1 MWWFQ
6 QAQPPQKLLLRH
18 PSFQSLAFPLPL
30 KIPHNLLKSFS
41 FLAEN
46 VKDMK
51 FPVFKVAFFIL
62 ICSAVSHLYSD
73 TTHEVQKGETLYSIS
88 KTYGV
93 SVSTIQE
100 ANGLSDAGIKIGQKI
115 KIPDQSKTSAQTAK
129 NVVQA
134 PAAGTQTAQA
144 ATASSNTTKTAASSA
159 GTAKASTPQTKE
171 NALSDGT
178 YTVQK
183 GETWFGI
190 SKKYGISVAD
200 LQKLN
205 GVGSEAALKVG
216 QKIKVPGASAKI
228 PASTEVTSTKSGS
241 AEKSSSEA
249 AKTSSSAKVPELAKN
264 DPHNYSSKK
273 ADSSLVWPVKTENIV
288 YINGKVGGV
297 SMAAKKD
304 EEVKAI
310 RAGTV
315 MFSGSY
321 RGFGNV
327 VFIQSKTGHIYA
339 YTGLGSIDVSKGD
352 YINYSSEIGTAGIDT
367 YTGKSQ
373 ISLMVFQNGQPID
386 PAKAPR
392 G

>member
-1 MWWFQ
+1 
-6 QAQPPQKLLLRH
+6 
-18 PSFQSLAFPLPL
+18 
-30 KIPHNLLKSFS
+30 
-41 FLAEN
+41 
-46 VKDMK
+46 MK
-51 FPVFKVAFFIL
+51 CSVFKIAFSVLIL
-62 ICSAVSHLYSD
+62 SAVSHLYSD
-73 TTHEVQKGETLYSIS
+73 SVHEVQAGDTLYSIS
-88 KTYGV
+88 KKYGV
-93 SVSTIQE
+93 SVSAIQE
-100 ANGLSDAGIKIGQKI
+100 ANGFSDNGIKVGQKI
-115 KIPDQSKTSAQTAK
+115 KIPDATVSASATASVHAQTSKT
-129 NVVQA
+129 V
-134 PAAGTQTAQA
+134 
-144 ATASSNTTKTAASSA
+144 TASSNPPAVSESASSA
-159 GTAKASTPQTKE
+159 AAKTSA
-171 NALSDGT
+171 NSDGT
-178 YTVQK
+178 YIVQK

-190 SKKYGISVAD
+190 SKKHGISVAD

-205 GVGSEAALKVG
+205 GVGSDAALKVG
-216 QKIKVPGASAKI
+216 QKIKVPGGKNSVQSGTAIASTKTQSVPAKDSKTAKT
-228 PASTEVTSTKSGS
+228 PASQE
-241 AEKSSSEA
+241 
-249 AKTSSSAKVPELAKN
+249 KVPDLKAN

-297 SMAAKKD
+297 SMAAKKN

>member
-1 MWWFQ
+1 
-6 QAQPPQKLLLRH
+6 
-18 PSFQSLAFPLPL
+18 
-30 KIPHNLLKSFS
+30 
-41 FLAEN
+41 
-46 VKDMK
+46 MK
-51 FPVFKVAFFIL
+51 CSVFKIAFSVLIL
-62 ICSAVSHLYSD
+62 SAVSHLYSD
-73 TTHEVQKGETLYSIS
+73 SVHEVQTGDTLYSIS
-88 KTYGV
+88 KKYGV
-93 SVSTIQE
+93 SVSAIQE
-100 ANGLSDAGIKIGQKI
+100 ANGFSDNGIKVGQKI
-115 KIPDQSKTSAQTAK
+115 KIPDATVSASATASAPAQTSKT
-129 NVVQA
+129 V
-134 PAAGTQTAQA
+134 
-144 ATASSNTTKTAASSA
+144 TASSNSPAVSESSSSA
-159 GTAKASTPQTKE
+159 AAKTSA
-171 NALSDGT
+171 NSDGT
-178 YTVQK
+178 YIVQK

-190 SKKYGISVAD
+190 SKKHGISVAD

-205 GVGSEAALKVG
+205 GVGSDAALKVG
-216 QKIKVPGASAKI
+216 QKIKVPGGKNSVQTGTAIASTKTQPAPAKDSKTAKA
-228 PASTEVTSTKSGS
+228 PASQE
-241 AEKSSSEA
+241 
-249 AKTSSSAKVPELAKN
+249 KVPDLKAN

-297 SMAAKKD
+297 SMAAKKN

>member
-1 MWWFQ
+1 
-6 QAQPPQKLLLRH
+6 
-18 PSFQSLAFPLPL
+18 
-30 KIPHNLLKSFS
+30 
-41 FLAEN
+41 
-46 VKDMK
+46 MK
-51 FPVFKVAFFIL
+51 CSVFKIAFSVLIL
-62 ICSAVSHLYSD
+62 SAVSHLYSESV
-73 TTHEVQKGETLYSIS
+73 HEVQTGDTLYSIS
-88 KTYGV
+88 KKYGV
-93 SVSTIQE
+93 SVSAIQE
-100 ANGLSDAGIKIGQKI
+100 ANGFSDNGIKVGQKI
-115 KIPDQSKTSAQTAK
+115 KIPDATVSAS
-129 NVVQA
+129 
-134 PAAGTQTAQA
+134 
-144 ATASSNTTKTAASSA
+144 ATASVPAQTSKTVAASSNPPA
-159 GTAKASTPQTKE
+159 VSESSSSAAAKTFA
-171 NALSDGT
+171 NSDGT
-178 YTVQK
+178 YIVQK

-190 SKKYGISVAD
+190 SKKHGISVAD

-205 GVGSEAALKVG
+205 GVGSDAALKVG
-216 QKIKVPGASAKI
+216 QKIKVPGGKNSVQSGTAIASTKTQSAPAKDSKTAKA
-228 PASTEVTSTKSGS
+228 PASQE
-241 AEKSSSEA
+241 
-249 AKTSSSAKVPELAKN
+249 KVPDLKAN

-297 SMAAKKD
+297 SMAAKKN

>member
-1 MWWFQ
+1 
-6 QAQPPQKLLLRH
+6 
-18 PSFQSLAFPLPL
+18 
-30 KIPHNLLKSFS
+30 
-41 FLAEN
+41 
-46 VKDMK
+46 MK
-51 FPVFKVAFFIL
+51 CSVFKIAFSVLIL
-62 ICSAVSHLYSD
+62 SAVSHLYSD
-73 TTHEVQKGETLYSIS
+73 SVHEVQTGDTLYSIS
-88 KTYGV
+88 KKYGV
-93 SVSTIQE
+93 SVSAIQE
-100 ANGLSDAGIKIGQKI
+100 ANGFSDNGIKVGQKI
-115 KIPDQSKTSAQTAK
+115 KIPDATVSASATASVPAQTSKT
-129 NVVQA
+129 V
-134 PAAGTQTAQA
+134 
-144 ATASSNTTKTAASSA
+144 TASSNSPAVSASSSSA
-159 GTAKASTPQTKE
+159 AAKASA
-171 NALSDGT
+171 NSDGT
-178 YTVQK
+178 YIVQK

-190 SKKYGISVAD
+190 SKKHGISVAD

-205 GVGSEAALKVG
+205 GVGSDAALKVG
-216 QKIKVPGASAKI
+216 QKIKVPGGKNSVQTGTAIASTKTQPAPAKDSKTAKA
-228 PASTEVTSTKSGS
+228 PASQE
-241 AEKSSSEA
+241 
-249 AKTSSSAKVPELAKN
+249 KVPDLKAN

-297 SMAAKKD
+297 SMAAKKN

>member
-1 MWWFQ
+1 
-6 QAQPPQKLLLRH
+6 
-18 PSFQSLAFPLPL
+18 
-30 KIPHNLLKSFS
+30 
-41 FLAEN
+41 
-46 VKDMK
+46 MK
-51 FPVFKVAFFIL
+51 CSVFKVVFSIL
-62 ICSAVSHLYSD
+62 IFSAVSYLYSD
-73 TTHEVQKGETLYSIS
+73 TIHEVQKGETLYSIS
-88 KTYGV
+88 KKYGV
-93 SVSTIQE
+93 SVADVQS
-100 ANGLSDAGIKIGQKI
+100 ANGLSDNGIKVGQKI
-115 KIPDQSKTSAQTAK
+115 KIPDGKTSGAAPSVSSKTSAATTS
-129 NVVQA
+129 A
-134 PAAGTQTAQA
+134 PVAVKPTSNPASTTKA
-144 ATASSNTTKTAASSA
+144 ATSSDES
-159 GTAKASTPQTKE
+159 
-171 NALSDGT
+171 
-178 YTVQK
+178 YIVQK

-190 SKKYGISVAD
+190 SKKYGITVAD

-205 GVGSEAALKVG
+205 GVGSDAALKVG
-216 QKIKVPGASAKI
+216 QKIKVPG
-228 PASTEVTSTKSGS
+228 EKSGAKNAVS
-241 AEKSSSEA
+241 TAKNVTETGKKAEEVK
-249 AKTSSSAKVPELAKN
+249 KTESKVPDLEN
-264 DPHNYSSKK
+264 PRSYSGKK

>member
-1 MWWFQ
+1 
-6 QAQPPQKLLLRH
+6 
-18 PSFQSLAFPLPL
+18 
-30 KIPHNLLKSFS
+30 
-41 FLAEN
+41 
-46 VKDMK
+46 MK
-51 FPVFKVAFFIL
+51 CSVFKIAFSVLIL
-62 ICSAVSHLYSD
+62 SAVSHLYSD
-73 TTHEVQKGETLYSIS
+73 SVHEVQTGDTLYSIS
-88 KTYGV
+88 KKYGV
-93 SVSTIQE
+93 SVSAIQE
-100 ANGLSDAGIKIGQKI
+100 ANGFSDNGIKVGQKI
-115 KIPDQSKTSAQTAK
+115 KIPDATVSASATASAPAQTSKT
-129 NVVQA
+129 V
-134 PAAGTQTAQA
+134 
-144 ATASSNTTKTAASSA
+144 TASSNPPAVSESASSA
-159 GTAKASTPQTKE
+159 AAKTSA
-171 NALSDGT
+171 NSDGT
-178 YTVQK
+178 YIVQK

-190 SKKYGISVAD
+190 SKKHGISVAD

-205 GVGSEAALKVG
+205 GVGSDAALKVG
-216 QKIKVPGASAKI
+216 QKIKVPGGKNSVQTGTSIASTKTQSAPAKDSKTAKA
-228 PASTEVTSTKSGS
+228 PASQE
-241 AEKSSSEA
+241 
-249 AKTSSSAKVPELAKN
+249 KVPDLKAN

-297 SMAAKKD
+297 SMAAKKN

>member
-1 MWWFQ
+1 MKRSVF
-6 QAQPPQKLLLRH
+6 K
-18 PSFQSLAFPLPL
+18 LAF
-30 KIPHNLLKSFS
+30 S
-41 FLAEN
+41 
-46 VKDMK
+46 
-51 FPVFKVAFFIL
+51 IL
-62 ICSAVSHLYSD
+62 ILSALSYLYSD
-73 TTHEVQKGETLYSIS
+73 TIHEVQTGDTLYSIS
-88 KTYGV
+88 KKYGI
-93 SVSTIQE
+93 SVTAIQE
-100 ANGLSDAGIKIGQKI
+100 ANGFSDNGIKVGQKI
-115 KIPDQSKTSAQTAK
+115 KIPDSSASSSSSATAA
-129 NVVQA
+129 A
-134 PAAGTQTAQA
+134 PAQA
-144 ATASSNTTKTAASSA
+144 AKTASASTNPPASSGTAAPSVTS
-159 GTAKASTPQTKE
+159 KTPS
-171 NALSDGT
+171 NSDGT

-190 SKKYGISVAD
+190 SKKHGISVAD

-205 GVGSEAALKVG
+205 GVGNDAALKVG
-216 QKIKVPGASAKI
+216 QKIKVPGGSKSLQSGTSVA
-228 PASTEVTSTKSGS
+228 STKSQPAPAKDSKNTKAS
-241 AEKSSSEA
+241 AEK
-249 AKTSSSAKVPELAKN
+249 VPDLKAN

>member
-1 MWWFQ
+1 M
-6 QAQPPQKLLLRH
+6 KC
-18 PSFQSLAFPLPL
+18 SL
-30 KIPHNLLKSFS
+30 
-41 FLAEN
+41 
-46 VKDMK
+46 
-51 FPVFKVAFFIL
+51 FKVVFSLVVF
-62 ICSAVSHLYSD
+62 SALSQVYSD
-73 TTHEVQKGETLYSIS
+73 TVHEVQGGDTLYSIS
-88 KTYGV
+88 RKYGV
-93 SVSTIQE
+93 SVNEIQA
-100 ANGLSDAGIKIGQKI
+100 ANGISDNGIKVGQKI
-115 KIPDQSKTSAQTAK
+115 KIPGKESDSAAAQKSPAPSASSVVETSAKSAQTA
-129 NVVQA
+129 
-134 PAAGTQTAQA
+134 
-144 ATASSNTTKTAASSA
+144 
-159 GTAKASTPQTKE
+159 
-171 NALSDGT
+171 SDGI
-178 YTVQK
+178 YVVQK

-205 GVGSEAALKVG
+205 GVGNKSSLKVG
-216 QKIKVPGASAKI
+216 QKIKVPGSQAPLSSGTAV
-228 PASTEVTSTKSGS
+228 ASTKKQTEELKNSENSKKSQ
-241 AEKSSSEA
+241 ASSG
-249 AKTSSSAKVPELAKN
+249 KVPDLKAN

-273 ADSSLVWPVKTENIV
+273 ADSSLVWPVKTESIV

>member
-1 MWWFQ
+1 MPRPFSETVSNISVFF
-6 QAQPPQKLLLRH
+6 AEN
-18 PSFQSLAFPLPL
+18 FQSMRYPF
-30 KIPHNLLKSFS
+30 I
-41 FLAEN
+41 
-46 VKDMK
+46 
-51 FPVFKVAFFIL
+51 KVAFVIFVF
-62 ICSAVSHLYSD
+62 SAVSQLYSD
-73 TTHEVQKGETLYSIS
+73 KFHEVQKGETLYSIS
-88 KTYGV
+88 KSYGV
-93 SVSTIQE
+93 SVDSLKA
-100 ANGLSDAGIKIGQKI
+100 ANGFSDNSIKVGQKI
-115 KIPDQSKTSAQTAK
+115 KIPD
-129 NVVQA
+129 
-134 PAAGTQTAQA
+134 
-144 ATASSNTTKTAASSA
+144 SSLA
-159 GTAKASTPQTKE
+159 AKATDTKVSSSKK
-171 NALSDGT
+171 NSDCVS

-190 SKKYGISVAD
+190 SKKYGISVAE

-205 GVGSEAALKVG
+205 GANGDSPLKVG
-216 QKIKVPGASAKI
+216 QKLKVPSQTSSK
-228 PASTEVTSTKSGS
+228 STAV
-241 AEKSSSEA
+241 ASSSMA
-249 AKTSSSAKVPELAKN
+249 ATKTQTPELKKS
-264 DPHNYSSKK
+264 DPHNYSGKK
-273 ADSSLVWPVKTENIV
+273 ADSSLVWPVKTENVV

-297 SMAAKKD
+297 SIAAKKD

-339 YTGLGSIDVSKGD
+339 YTGLGSIEVAKGD
-352 YINYSSEIGTAGIDT
+352 YINYSSEIGTAGVDT

>member
-1 MWWFQ
+1 
-6 QAQPPQKLLLRH
+6 
-18 PSFQSLAFPLPL
+18 
-30 KIPHNLLKSFS
+30 
-41 FLAEN
+41 
-46 VKDMK
+46 MK
-51 FPVFKVAFFIL
+51 CSVFKVVFSIL
-62 ICSAVSHLYSD
+62 IFSAVSHLYSD
-73 TTHEVQKGETLYSIS
+73 TIHEVQKGETLYSIS
-88 KTYGV
+88 KKYGV
-93 SVSTIQE
+93 SVSDVQA
-100 ANGLSDAGIKIGQKI
+100 ANGLSDNGIKVGQKI
-115 KIPDQSKTSAQTAK
+115 KIPDGKTGAEAVSTTS
-129 NVVQA
+129 NT
-134 PAAGTQTAQA
+134 AAGTNPLSATPVSNPAQGA
-144 ATASSNTTKTAASSA
+144 KIAASSN
-159 GTAKASTPQTKE
+159 
-171 NALSDGT
+171 GT

-190 SKKYGISVAD
+190 SKKYGITVAD

-205 GVGSEAALKVG
+205 GVTSEASLQVG
-216 QKIKVPGASAKI
+216 QKIKVPGEKTGAKN
-228 PASTEVTSTKSGS
+228 AVSTAKNVTETGKKAEEVK
-241 AEKSSSEA
+241 
-249 AKTSSSAKVPELAKN
+249 KTESKVPDLEN
-264 DPHNYSSKK
+264 PRSYSGKK

-297 SMAAKKD
+297 SMAAKKN

-352 YINYSSEIGTAGIDT
+352 YINYSSEIGKAGIDT

>member
-1 MWWFQ
+1 
-6 QAQPPQKLLLRH
+6 
-18 PSFQSLAFPLPL
+18 
-30 KIPHNLLKSFS
+30 
-41 FLAEN
+41 
-46 VKDMK
+46 MK
-51 FPVFKVAFFIL
+51 CSVFKVVFSVL
-62 ICSAVSHLYSD
+62 IFSAVSHLYSD
-73 TTHEVQKGETLYSIS
+73 TVHEVQKGETLYSIS
-88 KTYGV
+88 KKYGV
-93 SVSTIQE
+93 SVSDVQN
-100 ANGLSDAGIKIGQKI
+100 ANGLSDNGIKVGQKI
-115 KIPDQSKTSAQTAK
+115 KIPDGKTTASSAQTAK
-129 NVVQA
+129 
-134 PAAGTQTAQA
+134 
-144 ATASSNTTKTAASSA
+144 TASNTP
-159 GTAKASTPQTKE
+159 ASTSTTSQVP
-171 NALSDGT
+171 SDGT
-178 YTVQK
+178 YIVQK

-205 GVGSEAALKVG
+205 GVGSDAALKVG
-216 QKIKVPGASAKI
+216 QKLKVPAATSRG
-228 PASTEVTSTKSGS
+228 STAVASTKSN
-241 AEKSSSEA
+241 A
-249 AKTSSSAKVPELAKN
+249 ASSSASEKANSSASTTKVPDLAKN
-264 DPHNYSSKK
+264 DPHNYSNKK

>member
-1 MWWFQ
+1 
-6 QAQPPQKLLLRH
+6 
-18 PSFQSLAFPLPL
+18 
-30 KIPHNLLKSFS
+30 
-41 FLAEN
+41 
-46 VKDMK
+46 MK
-51 FPVFKVAFFIL
+51 CSVFKVVFSIL
-62 ICSAVSHLYSD
+62 IFSAVSYLYSD
-73 TTHEVQKGETLYSIS
+73 TIHEVQKGETLYSIS
-88 KTYGV
+88 KKYGV
-93 SVSTIQE
+93 SVADVQS
-100 ANGLSDAGIKIGQKI
+100 ANGLSDNGIKVGQKI
-115 KIPDQSKTSAQTAK
+115 KIPDGKTSGAAPSVSSKTSAATTS
-129 NVVQA
+129 A
-134 PAAGTQTAQA
+134 PVAVKPTSNP
-144 ATASSNTTKTAASSA
+144 ASTTKAPTSSDE
-159 GTAKASTPQTKE
+159 S
-171 NALSDGT
+171 
-178 YTVQK
+178 YIVQK

-190 SKKYGISVAD
+190 SKKYGITVAD

-205 GVGSEAALKVG
+205 GVGSDAALKVG
-216 QKIKVPGASAKI
+216 QKLKVPGSSTSTSLASAK
-228 PASTEVTSTKSGS
+228 SNDS
-241 AEKSSSEA
+241 A
-249 AKTSSSAKVPELAKN
+249 SSSAAKSASTSTSKVPDLAKN

>member
-1 MWWFQ
+1 M
-6 QAQPPQKLLLRH
+6 K
-18 PSFQSLAFPLPL
+18 
-30 KIPHNLLKSFS
+30 LKSVN
-41 FLAEN
+41 FLRNFAEN
-46 VKDMK
+46 FQDMK
-51 FPVFKVAFFIL
+51 CSVFKVVFSVL
-62 ICSAVSHLYSD
+62 IFSAVSHLYSD
-73 TTHEVQKGETLYSIS
+73 TVHEVQKGETLYSIS
-88 KTYGV
+88 KKYGV
-93 SVSTIQE
+93 SISDVQN
-100 ANGLSDAGIKIGQKI
+100 ANGLSDNGIKVGQKI
-115 KIPDQSKTSAQTAK
+115 KIPDGKSTAAPAGAKSSDSALPTSAPLASSGQ
-129 NVVQA
+129 
-134 PAAGTQTAQA
+134 G
-144 ATASSNTTKTAASSA
+144 TASSSVSS
-159 GTAKASTPQTKE
+159 KSSP
-171 NALSDGT
+171 DGT
-178 YTVQK
+178 YVVQK

-190 SKKYGISVAD
+190 SKKYGTTVAD

-205 GVGSEAALKVG
+205 GVGSDAALKVG
-216 QKIKVPGASAKI
+216 QKLKVPSA
-228 PASTEVTSTKSGS
+228 AVASTKSNTPASSNSEKNGTS
-241 AEKSSSEA
+241 ASSP
-249 AKTSSSAKVPELAKN
+249 KVPDLAKN

-352 YINYSSEIGTAGIDT
+352 YINYSSEIGKAGIDT

>member
-1 MWWFQ
+1 
-6 QAQPPQKLLLRH
+6 
-18 PSFQSLAFPLPL
+18 
-30 KIPHNLLKSFS
+30 
-41 FLAEN
+41 
-46 VKDMK
+46 MK
-51 FPVFKVAFFIL
+51 CSVFKVVFSIL
-62 ICSAVSHLYSD
+62 IFSAVSYLYSD
-73 TTHEVQKGETLYSIS
+73 TIHEVQKGETLYSIS
-88 KTYGV
+88 KKYGV
-93 SVSTIQE
+93 SVADVQS
-100 ANGLSDAGIKIGQKI
+100 ANGLSDNGIKVGQKI
-115 KIPDQSKTSAQTAK
+115 KIPDGKTSGAAPSVSVKTSAATTSAPVAAK
-129 NVVQA
+129 PTSN
-134 PAAGTQTAQA
+134 PASTTKA
-144 ATASSNTTKTAASSA
+144 ATSSDES
-159 GTAKASTPQTKE
+159 
-171 NALSDGT
+171 
-178 YTVQK
+178 YIVQK

-190 SKKYGISVAD
+190 SKKYGITVAD

-205 GVGSEAALKVG
+205 GVGSDAALKVG
-216 QKIKVPGASAKI
+216 QKLKVPGSSTSTSLASAK
-228 PASTEVTSTKSGS
+228 SNES
-241 AEKSSSEA
+241 A
-249 AKTSSSAKVPELAKN
+249 SSSAAKSASTSTSKVPDLAKN

>member
-1 MWWFQ
+1 M
-6 QAQPPQKLLLRH
+6 KC
-18 PSFQSLAFPLPL
+18 SF
-30 KIPHNLLKSFS
+30 
-41 FLAEN
+41 
-46 VKDMK
+46 
-51 FPVFKVAFFIL
+51 FKVAFFAL
-62 ICSAVSHLYSD
+62 IFSTVSNVFSD

-88 KTYGV
+88 RNYGV
-93 SVSTIQE
+93 SVDVIRS
-100 ANGLSDAGIKIGQKI
+100 ANGLADNAIKVGQKL
-115 KIPDQSKTSAQTAK
+115 KIPGSAVAQTQPTKSAAAQAESAAFAQTA
-129 NVVQA
+129 
-134 PAAGTQTAQA
+134 
-144 ATASSNTTKTAASSA
+144 
-159 GTAKASTPQTKE
+159 
-171 NALSDGT
+171 DGT

-190 SKKYGISVAD
+190 SKKYGVSVAD

-205 GVGSEAALKVG
+205 EAGSDAPLKVG
-216 QKIKVPGASAKI
+216 QKLKVPASSSSSTATAKATSS
-228 PASTEVTSTKSGS
+228 ASSQGSGS
-241 AEKSSSEA
+241 KAGGSSVSQ
-249 AKTSSSAKVPELAKN
+249 TKVPDLAKN
-264 DPHNYSSKK
+264 DPHNYSNKK
-273 ADSSLVWPVKTENIV
+273 ADTSLVWPVKTESIV

-297 SMAAKKD
+297 SLATKKD

-352 YINYSSEIGTAGIDT
+352 YINYSSEIGRAGIDT

>member
-1 MWWFQ
+1 
-6 QAQPPQKLLLRH
+6 
-18 PSFQSLAFPLPL
+18 
-30 KIPHNLLKSFS
+30 
-41 FLAEN
+41 
-46 VKDMK
+46 MK
-51 FPVFKVAFFIL
+51 CSVFKIAFSVLIL
-62 ICSAVSHLYSD
+62 SAVSHLYSD
-73 TTHEVQKGETLYSIS
+73 SVHEVQTGDTLYSIS
-88 KTYGV
+88 KKYGV
-93 SVSTIQE
+93 SVSAIQK
-100 ANGLSDAGIKIGQKI
+100 ANGFSDNGIKVGQKI
-115 KIPDQSKTSAQTAK
+115 KIPDATVSASATASAPAQTSKTVAASSNSPAVSESASSAAAKTSA
-129 NVVQA
+129 N
-134 PAAGTQTAQA
+134 
-144 ATASSNTTKTAASSA
+144 
-159 GTAKASTPQTKE
+159 
-171 NALSDGT
+171 SDGT
-178 YTVQK
+178 YIVQK

-190 SKKYGISVAD
+190 SKKHGISVAD

-205 GVGSEAALKVG
+205 GVGSDAALKVG
-216 QKIKVPGASAKI
+216 QKIKVPGSKNSVQTGKSIASTKTQSAPAKDSKTAKA
-228 PASTEVTSTKSGS
+228 PASQE
-241 AEKSSSEA
+241 
-249 AKTSSSAKVPELAKN
+249 KVPDLKAN

-297 SMAAKKD
+297 SMAAKKN

>member
-1 MWWFQ
+1 
-6 QAQPPQKLLLRH
+6 
-18 PSFQSLAFPLPL
+18 
-30 KIPHNLLKSFS
+30 
-41 FLAEN
+41 
-46 VKDMK
+46 MK
-51 FPVFKVAFFIL
+51 CSVFKFAFSL
-62 ICSAVSHLYSD
+62 LVLSSVPHLYSD
-73 TTHEVQKGETLYSIS
+73 TLHEVQKGETLYSIS
-88 KTYGV
+88 RSYGV
-93 SVSTIQE
+93 SVNAIQE
-100 ANGLSDAGIKIGQKI
+100 ANGLSDNGIKVGQKI
-115 KIPDQSKTSAQTAK
+115 KIPDGAKADSSQSKNAKAPETAATSAS
-129 NVVQA
+129 A
-134 PAAGTQTAQA
+134 PAPSA
-144 ATASSNTTKTAASSA
+144 AAKTDSA
-159 GTAKASTPQTKE
+159 
-171 NALSDGT
+171 SDGT

-205 GVGSEAALKVG
+205 GVGSDAALKVG
-216 QKIKVPGASAKI
+216 QKIKIPGTSQKSSASHSNAVASSKSGTQVSAKQ
-228 PASTEVTSTKSGS
+228 PASTP
-241 AEKSSSEA
+241 
-249 AKTSSSAKVPELAKN
+249 AKVPELEN
-264 DPHNYSSKK
+264 PRTYSGKK
-273 ADSSLVWPVKTENIV
+273 ADCSLVWPVKTENVV

-297 SMAAKKD
+297 SMAAKKN

-352 YINYSSEIGTAGIDT
+352 YINYSSEIGKAGIDT

>member
-1 MWWFQ
+1 MKF
-6 QAQPPQKLLLRH
+6 
-18 PSFQSLAFPLPL
+18 SFFKIFFCILAFSP
-30 KIPHNLLKSFS
+30 
-41 FLAEN
+41 
-46 VKDMK
+46 
-51 FPVFKVAFFIL
+51 
-62 ICSAVSHLYSD
+62 VSHLHSD
-73 TTHEVQKGETLYSIS
+73 TEHEVQKGETLYSIS
-88 KTYGV
+88 KKYGV
-93 SVSTIQE
+93 SVSAVQE
-100 ANGLSDAGIKIGQKI
+100 ANGLSDNGIKIGQKI
-115 KIPDQSKTSAQTAK
+115 RIPDGTAATSAKAGEK
-129 NVVQA
+129 N
-134 PAAGTQTAQA
+134 
-144 ATASSNTTKTAASSA
+144 SS
-159 GTAKASTPQTKE
+159 E
-171 NALSDGT
+171 EI

-190 SKKYGISVAD
+190 SKKHGLSVAD
-200 LQKLN
+200 LQRLN
-205 GVGSEAALKVG
+205 GVGSDAALKVG
-216 QKIKVPGASAKI
+216 QKLKVPALSVA
-228 PASTEVTSTKSGS
+228 
-241 AEKSSSEA
+241 
-249 AKTSSSAKVPELAKN
+249 TSSSVGPNSSKTGAGAVSEPKVPDLAKN

-339 YTGLGSIDVSKGD
+339 YTGLGSIDVAKGD
-352 YINYSSEIGTAGIDT
+352 YINYSSEIGRAGIDT

-386 PAKAPR
+386 PATAPR

>member
-1 MWWFQ
+1 
-6 QAQPPQKLLLRH
+6 
-18 PSFQSLAFPLPL
+18 
-30 KIPHNLLKSFS
+30 
-41 FLAEN
+41 
-46 VKDMK
+46 MK
-51 FPVFKVAFFIL
+51 CSVFKIAFSVLIL
-62 ICSAVSHLYSD
+62 SAVSHLYSD
-73 TTHEVQKGETLYSIS
+73 SVHEVQTGDTLYSIS
-88 KTYGV
+88 KKYGV
-93 SVSTIQE
+93 SVSAIQE
-100 ANGLSDAGIKIGQKI
+100 ANGFSDNGIKVGQKI
-115 KIPDQSKTSAQTAK
+115 KIPDATVSASATASVPAQTSKT
-129 NVVQA
+129 V
-134 PAAGTQTAQA
+134 
-144 ATASSNTTKTAASSA
+144 TASSNSPAVSESSSSA
-159 GTAKASTPQTKE
+159 AAKTSA
-171 NALSDGT
+171 NSDGT
-178 YTVQK
+178 YIVQK

-190 SKKYGISVAD
+190 SKKHGISVAD

-205 GVGSEAALKVG
+205 GVGSDAALKVG
-216 QKIKVPGASAKI
+216 QKIKVPGGKNSVQTGTSIASTKTQPAPAKDSKTAKA
-228 PASTEVTSTKSGS
+228 PASQE
-241 AEKSSSEA
+241 
-249 AKTSSSAKVPELAKN
+249 KVPDLKAN

-297 SMAAKKD
+297 SMAAKKN

>member
-1 MWWFQ
+1 
-6 QAQPPQKLLLRH
+6 
-18 PSFQSLAFPLPL
+18 
-30 KIPHNLLKSFS
+30 
-41 FLAEN
+41 
-46 VKDMK
+46 MK
-51 FPVFKVAFFIL
+51 CSVFKIAFSVLIL
-62 ICSAVSHLYSD
+62 SAVSHLYSESV
-73 TTHEVQKGETLYSIS
+73 HEVQTGDTLYSIS
-88 KTYGV
+88 KKYGV
-93 SVSTIQE
+93 SVSAIQE
-100 ANGLSDAGIKIGQKI
+100 ANGFSDNGIKVGQKI
-115 KIPDQSKTSAQTAK
+115 KIPDATVSASATASAPAQTPK
-129 NVVQA
+129 TV
-134 PAAGTQTAQA
+134 
-144 ATASSNTTKTAASSA
+144 TASSNPPVVSESSSSA
-159 GTAKASTPQTKE
+159 AAKTSA
-171 NALSDGT
+171 NSDGT
-178 YTVQK
+178 YIVQK

-190 SKKYGISVAD
+190 SKKHGISVAD

-205 GVGSEAALKVG
+205 GVGSDAALKVG
-216 QKIKVPGASAKI
+216 QKIKVPGGKNSVQSGTAIASTKTQSAPAKDSKTAKA
-228 PASTEVTSTKSGS
+228 PASQE
-241 AEKSSSEA
+241 
-249 AKTSSSAKVPELAKN
+249 KVPDLKAN

-297 SMAAKKD
+297 SMAAKKN

>member
-1 MWWFQ
+1 
-6 QAQPPQKLLLRH
+6 
-18 PSFQSLAFPLPL
+18 
-30 KIPHNLLKSFS
+30 
-41 FLAEN
+41 
-46 VKDMK
+46 MK
-51 FPVFKVAFFIL
+51 CSVFKIAFSVLIL
-62 ICSAVSHLYSD
+62 SAVSHLYSD
-73 TTHEVQKGETLYSIS
+73 SVHEVQAGDTLYSIS
-88 KTYGV
+88 KKYGV
-93 SVSTIQE
+93 SVSAIQE
-100 ANGLSDAGIKIGQKI
+100 ANGFSDNGIKVGQKI
-115 KIPDQSKTSAQTAK
+115 KIPDATVSASATASAPAQTSKT
-129 NVVQA
+129 V
-134 PAAGTQTAQA
+134 
-144 ATASSNTTKTAASSA
+144 TASSNPPAVSESSSSA
-159 GTAKASTPQTKE
+159 AAKTSA
-171 NALSDGT
+171 NSDGT
-178 YTVQK
+178 YIVQK

-190 SKKYGISVAD
+190 SKKHGISVAD

-205 GVGSEAALKVG
+205 GVGSDAALKVG
-216 QKIKVPGASAKI
+216 QKIKVPGGKNSVQSGTAIASTKTQPASAKDSKTAKA
-228 PASTEVTSTKSGS
+228 PASQE
-241 AEKSSSEA
+241 
-249 AKTSSSAKVPELAKN
+249 KVPDLKAN

-297 SMAAKKD
+297 SMAAKKN

>member
-1 MWWFQ
+1 
-6 QAQPPQKLLLRH
+6 
-18 PSFQSLAFPLPL
+18 
-30 KIPHNLLKSFS
+30 
-41 FLAEN
+41 
-46 VKDMK
+46 MK
-51 FPVFKVAFFIL
+51 CSVFKIAFSVLIL
-62 ICSAVSHLYSD
+62 SAVSHLYSD
-73 TTHEVQKGETLYSIS
+73 SVHEVQTGDTLYSIS
-88 KTYGV
+88 KKYGV
-93 SVSTIQE
+93 SVSAIQE
-100 ANGLSDAGIKIGQKI
+100 ANGFSDNGIKVGQKI
-115 KIPDQSKTSAQTAK
+115 KIPDATVSASATASATAQTSKTVAASSNPPAVSESASSAAVKTSA
-129 NVVQA
+129 N
-134 PAAGTQTAQA
+134 
-144 ATASSNTTKTAASSA
+144 
-159 GTAKASTPQTKE
+159 
-171 NALSDGT
+171 SDGT
-178 YTVQK
+178 YIVQK

-190 SKKYGISVAD
+190 SKKHGISVAD

-205 GVGSEAALKVG
+205 GVGSDAALKVG
-216 QKIKVPGASAKI
+216 QKIKVPGGKNSVQTGTSIASTKTQPAPAKDSKTAKT
-228 PASTEVTSTKSGS
+228 PASQE
-241 AEKSSSEA
+241 
-249 AKTSSSAKVPELAKN
+249 KVPDLKAN

-297 SMAAKKD
+297 SMAAKKN

>member
-1 MWWFQ
+1 MKCSVF
-6 QAQPPQKLLLRH
+6 K
-18 PSFQSLAFPLPL
+18 LAFS
-30 KIPHNLLKSFS
+30 I
-41 FLAEN
+41 
-46 VKDMK
+46 
-51 FPVFKVAFFIL
+51 IL
-62 ICSAVSHLYSD
+62 FSAVSQLFSD

-93 SVSTIQE
+93 SVDAVKD
-100 ANGLSDAGIKIGQKI
+100 ANGLADSSIKVGQKI
-115 KIPDQSKTSAQTAK
+115 KIPDGKNKETA
-129 NVVQA
+129 QA
-134 PAAGTQTAQA
+134 PASPTPAPAPAKKTEVASSSTAK
-144 ATASSNTTKTAASSA
+144 TASETKPSS
-159 GTAKASTPQTKE
+159 QL
-171 NALSDGT
+171 NSDGT

-183 GETWFGI
+183 GETWYGI
-190 SKKYGISVAD
+190 AKKYGIKVAD

-205 GVGSEAALKVG
+205 GVGAEAALKVG
-216 QKIKVPGASAKI
+216 QKIKVTGEKPS
-228 PASTEVTSTKSGS
+228 VT
-241 AEKSSSEA
+241 
-249 AKTSSSAKVPELAKN
+249 KTSVVATTKNETKVPDLKAN

-297 SMAAKKD
+297 SLAAKKD

-352 YINYSSEIGTAGIDT
+352 YINYSTEIGTAGIDT

>member
-1 MWWFQ
+1 
-6 QAQPPQKLLLRH
+6 
-18 PSFQSLAFPLPL
+18 
-30 KIPHNLLKSFS
+30 
-41 FLAEN
+41 
-46 VKDMK
+46 MK
-51 FPVFKVAFFIL
+51 CSVFKIAFSVLIL
-62 ICSAVSHLYSD
+62 SAVSHLYSD
-73 TTHEVQKGETLYSIS
+73 SVHEVQTGDTLYSIS
-88 KTYGV
+88 KKYGV
-93 SVSTIQE
+93 SVSAIQE
-100 ANGLSDAGIKIGQKI
+100 ANGFSDNGIKVGQKI
-115 KIPDQSKTSAQTAK
+115 KIPDATVSASATAPAKTSKT
-129 NVVQA
+129 V
-134 PAAGTQTAQA
+134 
-144 ATASSNTTKTAASSA
+144 TASSNPPAVSASSSSA
-159 GTAKASTPQTKE
+159 AAKASA
-171 NALSDGT
+171 NSDGT
-178 YTVQK
+178 YIVQK

-190 SKKYGISVAD
+190 SKKHGISVAD

-205 GVGSEAALKVG
+205 GVGSDAALKVG
-216 QKIKVPGASAKI
+216 QKIKVPGGKNSVQSGTAIASTKTQPAPAKDSKTAKA
-228 PASTEVTSTKSGS
+228 PASQE
-241 AEKSSSEA
+241 
-249 AKTSSSAKVPELAKN
+249 KVPDLKAN

-297 SMAAKKD
+297 SMAAKKN

>member
-1 MWWFQ
+1 
-6 QAQPPQKLLLRH
+6 
-18 PSFQSLAFPLPL
+18 
-30 KIPHNLLKSFS
+30 
-41 FLAEN
+41 
-46 VKDMK
+46 MK
-51 FPVFKVAFFIL
+51 CSVFKIAFSVLIL
-62 ICSAVSHLYSD
+62 SAVSHLYSD
-73 TTHEVQKGETLYSIS
+73 SVHEVQTGDTLYSIS
-88 KTYGV
+88 KKYGV
-93 SVSTIQE
+93 SVSAIQE
-100 ANGLSDAGIKIGQKI
+100 ANGFSDNGIKVGQKI
-115 KIPDQSKTSAQTAK
+115 KIPDATVSASATASAPAQTSKT
-129 NVVQA
+129 V
-134 PAAGTQTAQA
+134 
-144 ATASSNTTKTAASSA
+144 TASSNSPAVSESSSSA
-159 GTAKASTPQTKE
+159 AAKTSA
-171 NALSDGT
+171 NSDGT
-178 YTVQK
+178 YIVQK

-190 SKKYGISVAD
+190 SKKHGISVAD

-205 GVGSEAALKVG
+205 GVGSDAALKVG
-216 QKIKVPGASAKI
+216 QKIKVPGGKNSVQTGTAIASTKTQPTPAKDSKTAKA
-228 PASTEVTSTKSGS
+228 PASQE
-241 AEKSSSEA
+241 
-249 AKTSSSAKVPELAKN
+249 KVPDLKAN

-297 SMAAKKD
+297 SMAAKKN

>member
-1 MWWFQ
+1 
-6 QAQPPQKLLLRH
+6 
-18 PSFQSLAFPLPL
+18 
-30 KIPHNLLKSFS
+30 
-41 FLAEN
+41 
-46 VKDMK
+46 MK
-51 FPVFKVAFFIL
+51 CSVFKVVFSVL
-62 ICSAVSHLYSD
+62 IFSAVSHLYSD
-73 TTHEVQKGETLYSIS
+73 TIHEVQKGETLYSIS
-88 KTYGV
+88 KKYGV
-93 SVSTIQE
+93 SVSDVQS
-100 ANGLSDAGIKIGQKI
+100 ANGLSDNGIKVGQKI
-115 KIPDQSKTSAQTAK
+115 KIPDGKTSASA
-129 NVVQA
+129 
-134 PAAGTQTAQA
+134 
-144 ATASSNTTKTAASSA
+144 AASSSSPA
-159 GTAKASTPQTKE
+159 PVASSPSTKS
-171 NALSDGT
+171 NSSDGT

-205 GVGSEAALKVG
+205 GVGSDAALKVG
-216 QKIKVPGASAKI
+216 QKLKVPG
-228 PASTEVTSTKSGS
+228 GS
-241 AEKSSSEA
+241 
-249 AKTSSSAKVPELAKN
+249 SSSAVASTKTNTNSAQGTTAGTKVPDLAKN